1 MQYTVMHTA
10 AVRYVILQIRDG
22 HYLTTH
28 KGTNM
33 YTITAKQLDKII
45 RGMTMAEM
53 YLADH
58 IGDSDQQQYESDE
71 IDVQEAL
78 ATIDRIIGSNK

>member
-1 MQYTVMHTA
+1 
-10 AVRYVILQIRDG
+10 
-22 HYLTTH
+22 
-28 KGTNM
+28 M

-78 ATIDRIIGSNK
+78 ATINQIIESKE